1 MKYFYS
7 WLIFLALGI
16 LLYSSN
22 LNRMPRGIHA
32 WGQADRLSLAI
43 NFLEEDNLFAPA
55 THCLQT
61 EGGRV
66 GCEIALI
73 PYMAAKISSFL
84 NLPNYLPFIYRFLNW
99 SILSLGFMFF
109 IRILSIHFRFSWM
122 HSCLLSL
129 FLFSSPVLLF
139 YGYNFLMDAP
149 AFSLVIISLYYIIE
163 WTKTKKVKPYLIALS
178 LLSLASVL
186 KNSTL
191 IFWGALIL
199 SALVFT
205 LRHFKTLNNRP
216 AYLFSFLVAF
226 VFLILLSYYTYYYY
240 ILFNKENWSF
250 VFLSETRPLQIPEEI
265 GLLGYA
271 LKKWF
276 LEYFTWYQWFAL
288 LLATVAL
295 IYSLIK
301 KGFKILPTEFW
312 LFISSAFA
320 ALLVLLV
327 VLGKQFPDHDYY
339 AIATL
344 FPFIFLLWIVYLWI
358 ANGQLFSGIISGTAL
373 LALVLLN
380 FKVVYSQIQHRSQP
394 TYIKGEIYAYN
405 EPEWLKN
412 GGNII
417 DSLGIEKKAVFMV
430 PYAYSMNIHLVYI
443 NRKGLI
449 VTEEEM
455 NREQDFYEKWI
466 NQIQPQYM
474 LLQNKYVDSFF
485 TRRPNFDNY
494 TDLIYSNSDFR
505 IYKFKENMPDFIL
518 NY

>member
-122 HSCLLSL
+122 HSSLLSL

-149 AFSLVIISLYYIIE
+149 AFSLVIISIYYIIE

-205 LRHFKTLNNRP
+205 LRRFKTLNNRP

-250 VFLSETRPLQIPEEI
+250 VFLSRN
-265 GLLGYA
+265 
-271 LKKWF
+271 K
-276 LEYFTWYQWFAL
+276 
-288 LLATVAL
+288 
-295 IYSLIK
+295 
-301 KGFKILPTEFW
+301 
-312 LFISSAFA
+312 
-320 ALLVLLV
+320 
-327 VLGKQFPDHDYY
+327 
-339 AIATL
+339 AIA
-344 FPFIFLLWIVYLWI
+344 
-358 ANGQLFSGIISGTAL
+358 
-373 LALVLLN
+373 
-380 FKVVYSQIQHRSQP
+380 
-394 TYIKGEIYAYN
+394 
-405 EPEWLKN
+405 
-412 GGNII
+412 
-417 DSLGIEKKAVFMV
+417 
-430 PYAYSMNIHLVYI
+430 
-443 NRKGLI
+443 
-449 VTEEEM
+449 
-455 NREQDFYEKWI
+455 
-466 NQIQPQYM
+466 
-474 LLQNKYVDSFF
+474 
-485 TRRPNFDNY
+485 
-494 TDLIYSNSDFR
+494 NS
-505 IYKFKENMPDFIL
+505 
-518 NY
+518 

>member
-1 MKYFYS
+1 LFF
-7 WLIFLALGI
+7 FL
-16 LLYSSN
+16 
-22 LNRMPRGIHA
+22 
-32 WGQADRLSLAI
+32 
-43 NFLEEDNLFAPA
+43 
-55 THCLQT
+55 
-61 EGGRV
+61 
-66 GCEIALI
+66 
-73 PYMAAKISSFL
+73 
-84 NLPNYLPFIYRFLNW
+84 
-99 SILSLGFMFF
+99 
-109 IRILSIHFRFSWM
+109 
-122 HSCLLSL
+122 
-129 FLFSSPVLLF
+129 
-139 YGYNFLMDAP
+139 
-149 AFSLVIISLYYIIE
+149 
-163 WTKTKKVKPYLIALS
+163 
-178 LLSLASVL
+178 
-186 KNSTL
+186 
-191 IFWGALIL
+191 
-199 SALVFT
+199 
-205 LRHFKTLNNRP
+205 
-216 AYLFSFLVAF
+216 
-226 VFLILLSYYTYYYY
+226 
-240 ILFNKENWSF
+240 
-250 VFLSETRPLQIPEEI
+250 ETRPLQIPEEI

-474 LLQNKYVDSFF
+474 LLQNKYVDSVF
-485 TRRPNFDNY
+485 
-494 TDLIYSNSDFR
+494 
-505 IYKFKENMPDFIL
+505 YKKT
-518 NY
+518 